1 MFGHSNEPV
10 TLERDCRGVIIPAGD
25 EVTLKAGSHGFI
37 TQALGGSFTVY
48 IEGSLFRVA
57 GVDADALGK
66 EPSKPPE
73 LAENPD
79 FRQGLKDYFDWPTF
93 PQLVVNGE
101 LVGGCDIIM
110 ELHESGELGDVLA
123 QAKKA

>member
-1 MFGHSNEPV
+1 MDINEKIKTELDANPV
-10 TLERDCRGVIIPAGD
+10 KVFMKGVPA
-25 EVTLKAGSHGFI
+25 APQCGFSQTVVQI
-37 TQALGGSFTVY
+37 LSFYDVEY
-48 IEGSLFRVA
+48 SAMNIL
-57 GVDADALGK
+57 
-66 EPSKPPE
+66 
-73 LAENPD
+73 ENPD